1 MYISDAW
8 QKRKA
13 PVVWEV
19 DRFSNL
25 GEGEVDL
32 SEDNGQVE
40 RVVNTLVATMDVVA
54 RRYPS
59 YSAIILLKNKNE
71 KYVSLPR
78 IRITRSCYKLDI
90 ILRYTREN

>member
-40 RVVNTLVATMDVVA
+40 RVVNTLVDVVA
-54 RRYPS
+54 RWYPS
-59 YSAIILLKNKNE
+59 YSAIILLKNKND

>member
-1 MYISDAW
+1 MHMC
-8 QKRKA
+8 
-13 PVVWEV
+13 EV
-19 DRFSNL
+19 GRFSNL
-25 GEGEVDL
+25 WEGEVDL

-40 RVVNTLVATMDVVA
+40 TVVSTLVATMDVHVA

-90 ILRYTREN
+90 ILLYTREN

>member
-32 SEDNGQVE
+32 SMDNGQVE
-40 RVVNTLVATMDVVA
+40 RVVGTQVATIAVVA
-54 RRYPS
+54 RRYRS
-59 YSAIILLKNKNE
+59 YSAIILLKNKND

-78 IRITRSCYKLDI
+78 IRITRSCFKLDI

>member
-1 MYISDAW
+1 MS
-8 QKRKA
+8 
-13 PVVWEV
+13 EV

-32 SEDNGQVE
+32 SMDNGQVE
-40 RVVNTLVATMDVVA
+40 RVVGTLVATMAVVA